1 MSPTTPA
8 TTSRRTQPDITL
20 SDDVLLLGFGRR
32 DPEAERAFVQRY
44 QRRVYGLA
52 RSLVGDPS
60 QAEEIAQEAFI
71 RAWRNAGSY
80 DARRGPVSSW
90 LLTITRNLA
99 IDALR
104 RKRAQP
110 TDPSTALFLD
120 LPDQRGD
127 SVDAAIVNDDIDRVR
142 AALRL
147 LPDEQRRA
155 LLLAAFYGL
164 SAREISETES
174 IPLGTA
180 KTRIRSS
187 LKKVRS
193 LLGDDES
200 SDGAEIA
207 REVIRTSALVSRSN
221 ETGGAQALRTA
232 QEAAR
237 KLTPAAFLEGR
248 P

>member
-1 MSPTTPA
+1 MSPATPA
-8 TTSRRTQPDITL
+8 TNSRRTP
-20 SDDVLLLGFGRR
+20 SDDIPSDRALLLGLGRG
-32 DPEAERAFVQRY
+32 DPEAARSFVQRY

-52 RSLVGDPS
+52 YTLMGDPT
-60 QAEEIAQEAFI
+60 QAEEIAQEALI

-80 DARRGPVSSW
+80 DARLGSVSSW

-104 RKRAQP
+104 RKRAAP
-110 TDPSTALFLD
+110 TDPNTAVFMG
-120 LPDQRGD
+120 LPAERAEP
-127 SVDAAIVNDDIDRVR
+127 VDAAIVADDTDRVR

-180 KTRIRSS
+180 KSRVRLGLRT
-187 LKKVRS
+187 VRS
-193 LLGDDES
+193 LLAEEES
-200 SDGAEIA
+200 FDGTEIA
-207 REVIRTSALVSRSN
+207 PKVTCLA
-221 ETGGAQALRTA
+221 
-232 QEAAR
+232 
-237 KLTPAAFLEGR
+237 
-248 P
+248 

>member
-1 MSPTTPA
+1 MVQTVTILGVRNKDPPMSPNPA
-8 TTSRRTQPDITL
+8 PTTSRRVEPDE
-20 SDDVLLLGFGRR
+20 SPADHALLLGLGRE
-32 DPEAERAFVQRY
+32 DPEAGRAFVRRY

-52 RSLVGDPS
+52 RSVTGDPTH
-60 QAEEIAQEAFI
+60 AEEIAQEAFI

-80 DARRGPVSSW
+80 DARLGSVSSW

-104 RKRAQP
+104 RKSAQP
-110 TDPSTALFLD
+110 TDPSDTLFMD
-120 LPDQRGD
+120 LLAQCAEP
-127 SVDAAIVNDDIDRVR
+127 VETAIVADDTDHVR

-180 KTRIRSS
+180 KSRIRLS
-187 LKKVRS
+187 LRKVRS
-193 LLGDDES
+193 LLSKEETSNGT
-200 SDGAEIA
+200 EIA
-207 REVIRTSALVSRSN
+207 SEAIRSLPALVQHPTTNATVEVR
-221 ETGGAQALRTA
+221 L
-232 QEAAR
+232 
-237 KLTPAAFLEGR
+237 P
-248 P
+248 

>member
-1 MSPTTPA
+1 MSPTAPA
-8 TTSRRTQPDITL
+8 TTARRTQPDDTR
-20 SDDVLLLGFGRR
+20 SDDNALLLGYGRG
-32 DPEAERAFVQRY
+32 DPVAGRAFVHRF

-52 RSLVGDPS
+52 RSVVGDPT

-80 DARRGPVSSW
+80 DARRGSVSSW

-104 RKRAQP
+104 KKRAQP
-110 TDPSTALFLD
+110 TDPSAALFLD
-120 LPDQRGD
+120 IPAQGAAP
-127 SVDAAIVNDDIDRVR
+127 VDAASVADDTDRVR
-142 AALRL
+142 AALGL
-147 LPDEQRRA
+147 LPDGQRRA

-180 KTRIRSS
+180 KSRIRSS

-193 LLGDDES
+193 LIGED
-200 SDGAEIA
+200 
-207 REVIRTSALVSRSN
+207 
-221 ETGGAQALRTA
+221 
-232 QEAAR
+232 
-237 KLTPAAFLEGR
+237 
-248 P
+248 

>member
-1 MSPTTPA
+1 MSSAIPPI
-8 TTSRRTQPDITL
+8 TSRRIQPDETP
-20 SDDVLLLGFGRR
+20 SDHALLLGLGRG
-32 DPEAERAFVQRY
+32 DPAAGRAFVHRF

-52 RSLVGDPS
+52 RSVMEDRTH
-60 QAEEIAQEAFI
+60 AEEIAQEALI

-80 DARRGPVSSW
+80 DARLGSVSNW

-104 RKRAQP
+104 RKSAQP
-110 TDPSTALFLD
+110 TDPSAALFLD
-120 LPDQRGD
+120 QPAQCADP
-127 SVDAAIVNDDIDRVR
+127 VDTAIVADDTDRVR

-164 SAREISETES
+164 TAREISETES

-187 LKKVRS
+187 LKKLRS
-193 LLGDDES
+193 LLSEDES
-200 SDGAEIA
+200 SDGTEIA
-207 REVIRTSALVSRSN
+207 SEVIRSSSALV
-221 ETGGAQALRTA
+221 
-232 QEAAR
+232 
-237 KLTPAAFLEGR
+237 
-248 P
+248 

>member
-1 MSPTTPA
+1 MSPTAPA
-8 TTSRRTQPDITL
+8 ITARRTHLDDTR
-20 SDDVLLLGFGRR
+20 SDDNALLLAYGRG
-32 DPEAERAFVQRY
+32 DAEAGRAFVHRY

-52 RSLVGDPS
+52 RSVVADPT

-80 DARRGPVSSW
+80 DARRGSVASW

-104 RKRAQP
+104 KKRAQP
-110 TDPSTALFLD
+110 TDPSAAFLLD
-120 LPDQRGD
+120 IPAQGAEP
-127 SVDAAIVNDDIDRVR
+127 VDAATVADDTDRVR
-142 AALRL
+142 AALGL
-147 LPDEQRRA
+147 LPEGERRA

-180 KTRIRSS
+180 KSRIRRS

-193 LLGDDES
+193 MLGED
-200 SDGAEIA
+200 AP
-207 REVIRTSALVSRSN
+207 T
-221 ETGGAQALRTA
+221 ETQ
-232 QEAAR
+232 R
-237 KLTPAAFLEGR
+237 K
-248 P
+248 